1 MQRVLIVGLG
11 LIGGSIGLALRRWSE
26 ERKVDGRKP
35 LEVIGFDPN
44 LDHQR
49 AAEKL
54 GAVDKGAWDL
64 SKAARDADVIL
75 LATPVNSMRD
85 VMQDLAPHL
94 KAGTIVADTGSTKA
108 QVLKWASEMLPRD
121 MHFVGTH
128 PMAGKT
134 QSIEGADA
142 DLFVGATWCVSPSV
156 TARKRP
162 SAQC

>member
-49 AAEKL
+49 AAENS
-54 GAVDKGAWDL
+54 GPSTRAPGI
-64 SKAARDADVIL
+64 SPRRRDADVVV
-75 LATPVNSMRD
+75 LATPVNSMRV

-94 KAGTIVADTGSTKA
+94 QPGTIVADTGSTKA
-108 QVLKWASEMLPRD
+108 QVLKWASEMLPREV
-121 MHFVGTH
+121 HFIGTH

-142 DLFVGATWCVSPSV
+142 DLLSGQPGASHH
-156 TARKRP
+156 R
-162 SAQC
+162 